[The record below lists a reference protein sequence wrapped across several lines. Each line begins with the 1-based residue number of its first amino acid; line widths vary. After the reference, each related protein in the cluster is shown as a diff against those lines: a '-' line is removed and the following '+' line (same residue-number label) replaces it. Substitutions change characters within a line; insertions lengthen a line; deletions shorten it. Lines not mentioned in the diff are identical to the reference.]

1 MSNLLRLI
9 YVSLATGAM
18 ALPALEG
25 LLEQARIHNAKVG
38 VTGIL
43 CTGRGYFLQALE
55 GPENEV
61 LRTYARILADERHR
75 DSSLLSVGLV
85 SGRVFSEWA
94 MAHVEGD
101 VLGSDLHA
109 RLVDQ
114 VVLERDLSEP
124 LKLLKGTLKS
134 LRRAA

>member
-1 MSNLLRLI
+1 MSNLLRLV

-55 GPENEV
+55 GPENDV
-61 LRTYARILADERHR
+61 LKTYARIVVDERHR
-75 DSSLLSVGLV
+75 DSSLLSVGLA
-85 SGRVFSEWA
+85 SSRVFAEWN
-94 MAHVEGD
+94 MAHVAGD
-101 VLGSDLHA
+101 LLGRDLHA
-109 RLVDQ
+109 RLLDQ
-114 VVLERDLSEP
+114 VVLERDLSGP
-124 LKLLKGTLKS
+124 LKLLQGTLRA